1 MLPDLKKAFSLNV
14 AKYPVPRKITIIGRG
29 DDDDDVEE

>member
-14 AKYPVPRKITIIGRG
+14 AKCPVPRKISIIGRG